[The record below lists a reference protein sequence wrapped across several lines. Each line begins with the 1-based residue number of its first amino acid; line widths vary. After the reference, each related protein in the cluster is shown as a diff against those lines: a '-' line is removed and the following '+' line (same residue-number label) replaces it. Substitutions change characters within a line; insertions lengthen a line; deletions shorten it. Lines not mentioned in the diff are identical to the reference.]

1 MDMNLQREKAETFRR
16 MHNHRRILVLPNAW
30 DAASAR
36 VFEGVG
42 FKAVA
47 TTSAGVAYALGY
59 PDGEIVPLDMMVA
72 AVGRIAQCVN
82 VPVTADME
90 SGFARDTRGLAKTV
104 QMIIEAGAI
113 GMNLEDS
120 NHTAAARELYDLPVA
135 VDRVRAARE
144 AASAAG
150 VPLVINARTDVFLL
164 GIGEKAG
171 RYEHA
176 VGRANAYREAGADSL
191 FVPGV
196 RDAETIAA
204 LVRGIKGPM
213 NILAGPGTPP
223 APELERLGVARVS
236 VGSGPTHAAMTL
248 TRKIGEELMSK
259 GTYEFLN
266 GAITYPEANAL
277 MGKRG
282 S

>member
-1 MDMNLQREKAETFRR
+1 
-16 MHNHRRILVLPNAW
+16 MHDRKRILVLPNAW

-36 VFEGVG
+36 VFEAVG

-59 PDGEIVPLDMMVA
+59 PDGEIVPFDMMVA

-90 SGFARDTRGLAKTV
+90 SGFARNTRDLAKTV
-104 QMIIEAGAI
+104 QMIIEAGAV
-113 GMNLEDS
+113 GMNLEDTI
-120 NHTAAARELYDLPVA
+120 HGAQRELYDLLVA
-135 VDRVRAARE
+135 VERVRAARD
-144 AASAAG
+144 AANSAG

-164 GIGEKAG
+164 GVGEKAG

-176 VGRANAYREAGADSL
+176 VGRANAYLEAGADCL

-204 LVRGIKGPM
+204 LVRGIKGPI

-236 VGSGPTHAAMTL
+236 LGSGPTHAAMTL

-259 GTYEFLN
+259 GTYDFLD
-266 GAITYPEANAL
+266 GIITYPEANTL

>member
-1 MDMNLQREKAETFRR
+1 MDKNLQREKAEAFRR
-16 MHNHRRILVLPNAW
+16 MHDRKRILVLPNAW

-90 SGFARDTRGLAKTV
+90 SGFARNTRDLARTV
-104 QMIIEAGAI
+104 QMIVEAGAI
-113 GMNLEDS
+113 GMNLEDTI
-120 NHTAAARELYDLPVA
+120 HGAQRELYDLPVA
-135 VDRVRAARE
+135 VERVRAARE
-144 AASAAG
+144 AADSAG

-176 VGRANAYREAGADSL
+176 VGRANAYREAGADCL

-204 LVRGIKGPM
+204 LVRGIKGPI

-236 VGSGPTHAAMTL
+236 VGSGPTNAAMTL

-277 MGKRG
+277 MGRRN

>member
-1 MDMNLQREKAETFRR
+1 MDKNLQREKAEAFRR
-16 MHNHRRILVLPNAW
+16 MHDRKRILVLPNAW

-36 VFEGVG
+36 VFEAVG

-72 AVGRIAQCVN
+72 AVGRIARCVN

-90 SGFARDTRGLAKTV
+90 SGFARNTRDLAKTV
-104 QMIIEAGAI
+104 QMIIEAGAV
-113 GMNLEDS
+113 GMNLEDTI
-120 NHTAAARELYDLPVA
+120 HGAQRELYDLPVA
-135 VDRVRAARE
+135 VERVRAARD
-144 AASAAG
+144 AADSAG

-176 VGRANAYREAGADSL
+176 IGRANAYREAGADCL

-204 LVRGIKGPM
+204 LVRGIKGPI

-223 APELERLGVARVS
+223 APELERMGVARVS

-259 GTYEFLN
+259 GTYEFLD
-266 GAITYPEANAL
+266 GVITYPDANAL